1 MSSPKGNSNSN
12 KTAHVMNLLRKS
24 NPTPPPAEVPAEE
37 AVAPAAPAPSAAPTA
52 PAPAA
57 APIAPI
63 ITALNADAEIS
74 SQIRDALEQ
83 ELLAEVTPE
92 PAPEPPVPP
101 QSKQEP
107 VPEPIPE
114 PPAPSSGTK
123 MTQEEIEKM
132 LAGFAAEPEPEPEPI
147 PEPPAPS
154 SGTKMTQDEIEKMLA
169 GFVAEAE
176 PELEPEP
183 QPEPMDDSEFFN
195 VMYRLTE
202 EKADRYISMFGLC
215 NCKRCRQDVIALAL
229 NGLSPK
235 YVVMPPAEMTVRS
248 DMYSVRHSGEITAQL
263 LHACREV
270 MDHPRHKGQE

>member
-1 MSSPKGNSNSN
+1 MLAGF
-12 KTAHVMNLLRKS
+12 A
-24 NPTPPPAEVPAEE
+24 AEPEPE
-37 AVAPAAPAPSAAPTA
+37 
-52 PAPAA
+52 
-57 APIAPI
+57 
-63 ITALNADAEIS
+63 
-74 SQIRDALEQ
+74 
-83 ELLAEVTPE
+83 PE
-92 PAPEPPVPP
+92 PA
-101 QSKQEP
+101 
-107 VPEPIPE
+107 PE

-132 LAGFAAEPEPEPEPI
+132 LAGFAAEPEPEPEPA

-154 SGTKMTQDEIEKMLA
+154 SGTKMTQEEIEKMLAGFAAEPEPEPEPAPEPPAPPSGTKMTQDEIEKMLA
-169 GFVAEAE
+169 GFAAE
-176 PELEPEP
+176 PEPEPEPEP

-270 MDHPRHKGQE
+270 MDHPRHKGKE

>member
-1 MSSPKGNSNSN
+1 
-12 KTAHVMNLLRKS
+12 
-24 NPTPPPAEVPAEE
+24 
-37 AVAPAAPAPSAAPTA
+37 
-52 PAPAA
+52 
-57 APIAPI
+57 
-63 ITALNADAEIS
+63 
-74 SQIRDALEQ
+74 
-83 ELLAEVTPE
+83 
-92 PAPEPPVPP
+92 
-101 QSKQEP
+101 
-107 VPEPIPE
+107 
-114 PPAPSSGTK
+114 

-132 LAGFAAEPEPEPEPI
+132 LAGFAAEGEPEP
-147 PEPPAPS
+147 
-154 SGTKMTQDEIEKMLA
+154 
-169 GFVAEAE
+169 
-176 PELEPEP
+176 EPEP